1 MAKTKEVV
9 KLTPV
14 EEYRQALAADPKSA
28 EAHANLGWGL
38 YGDGQWEAAIQEF
51 SEALSLDAG
60 QVDALYGLGLT
71 RKAAGAKPEA
81 AAAFEKAI
89 PMFGILE
96 DKSRS
101 LMLTRLARGHIN
113 MLRTGHWALSS
124 SIDAR
129 R

>member
-9 KLTPV
+9 KLTV
-14 EEYRQALAADPKSA
+14 LEEYRQAVAADPKNA

-38 YGDGQWEAAIQEF
+38 YGEGQWEAAIQEF
-51 SEALSLDAG
+51 SVALSLDAG
-60 QVDALYGLGLT
+60 QIDALYGLGLT

-81 AAAFEKAI
+81 VAAFDQALA
-89 PMFGILE
+89 MLGILE
-96 DKSRS
+96 DKTRS

-113 MLRTGHWALSS
+113 MLRTGHWASS
-124 SIDAR
+124 SGIDAR